1 MKSDRIRRLVTF
13 LGVGVAS
20 ASVDAGVFSL
30 LYALGVVAPAASAIG
45 FLSAFAV
52 NYSGNRALVFRVVHS
67 RKMLVRYV
75 LLVAMNFVLSTSIVA
90 GLVAV
95 NLQAHIA
102 KLISMAVIALINYL
116 LMSRWVF
123 GGKSASTPAEDAQ
136 APSTAAHATLP
147 DETIGET
154 D

>member
-1 MKSDRIRRLVTF
+1 VTF

-20 ASVDAGVFSL
+20 ASVDAGMFSL
-30 LYALGVVAPAASAIG
+30 LYALGMVAPAASAIG

-75 LLVAMNFVLSTSIVA
+75 LLVALNFVLSTSIVA

-95 NLQAHIA
+95 SLQAHIA
-102 KLISMAVIALINYL
+102 KLISMAVIALLNYG

-123 GGKSASTPAEDAQ
+123 GGRSDSTPADDAD
-136 APSTAAHATLP
+136 APPAVMHVTTA
-147 DETIGET
+147 DETIT
-154 D
+154 PAD

>member
-1 MKSDRIRRLVTF
+1 MTF

-20 ASVDAGVFSL
+20 ASVDAGMFSL
-30 LYALGVVAPAASAIG
+30 LYALGVAAPAASAIG

-67 RKMLVRYV
+67 RKMLIRYV
-75 LLVAMNFVLSTSIVA
+75 LLVALNFVLSTSIVA

-95 NLQAHIA
+95 SLQAHVA
-102 KLISMAVIALINYL
+102 KLISMAVIALINYW

-123 GGKSASTPAEDAQ
+123 GMSESSSPGNADPSSASAHLG
-136 APSTAAHATLP
+136 APG
-147 DETIGET
+147 ETIGPP